1 MRERWSRADVIHVAA
16 HGSIQVQDPRLS
28 GIHLS
33 DGTWTV
39 HDLRAV
45 TTRATLAVLSSCRSG
60 ETVLWGADHQVGLLP
75 ALFEQGPR
83 TAVLSL
89 WPADDEA
96 TRVLMSAFHHEVSQ
110 RRAVGDALRS
120 ARRVVREVQ
129 PAPYYWA
136 PFVQYGVESRGGLAS

>member
-1 MRERWSRADVIHVAA
+1 M
-16 HGSIQVQDPRLS
+16 S

-39 HDLRAV
+39 HDLRA
-45 TTRATLAVLSSCRSG
+45 TTTKARLTVLSSCRSG
-60 ETVLWGADHQVGLLP
+60 DTVLWGADHQIGLLP

-89 WPADDEA
+89 WPADDES
-96 TRVLMSAFHHEVSQ
+96 TKILMSVFHHEIAQ
-110 RRAVGDALRS
+110 RRSVGDALRA
-120 ARRVVREVQ
+120 ARRVIREVK

-136 PFVQYGVESRGGLAS
+136 PFVHYGAELRGGLSS